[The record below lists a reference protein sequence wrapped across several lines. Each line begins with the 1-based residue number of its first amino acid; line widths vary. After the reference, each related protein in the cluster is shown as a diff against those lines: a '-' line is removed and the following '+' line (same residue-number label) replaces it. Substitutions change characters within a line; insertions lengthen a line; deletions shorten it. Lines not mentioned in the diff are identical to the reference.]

1 MKLTR
6 FIALILALLCAS
18 LLFGCTAQ
26 ADTPPQEEPLQQE
39 TEQPTPPPDSLFSI
53 AATDIAAF
61 TVIRPEQAD
70 REIIRCA
77 TTLLSRIES
86 TYGVKLAIS
95 TDGDTPEDPASP
107 YEIVVGVTKRTDT
120 PSLANADSAVA
131 YVKNGRLYLCA
142 SEETPLQALIETIFG
157 AAINADGTVK
167 PLHLEEGYMKKYQ
180 GKMTLRLE
188 NGERAKKQIDFVG
201 FDYGVTGHNKGY
213 EAYPESKL
221 ETQIRLAA
229 ELGIKIYRFNYN
241 PVTDKDFA
249 YLTNVLDLCDAYGL
263 DMMLVLDDFGGTP
276 EEIAAKHE
284 KIATRCQGRIAYY
297 QIFNETDVYAMH
309 KDDGSIYHQPVGTG
323 EHIAQ
328 FNPARV
334 EEIEQKLRA
343 SIEVF
348 REFDP
353 EAKLVVNFAFKHY
366 AMLKAFHDAGLRWD
380 IIGVDWYS
388 DMEGGEPL
396 ADFLPRVQAALPD
409 YEYMICEC
417 NIWAHTPYTEE
428 EQSAYLES
436 FVLSLINSGKI
447 ENLTAIIFYELLDEP
462 AFGNGE
468 SHFGLV
474 QSTRDGTPLEKKQA
488 YYAIQK
494 WLCGG
499 EVSAT
504 YTLQE

>member
-6 FIALILALLCAS
+6 FLALILALLCLLS
-18 LLFGCTAQ
+18 LISCTGETDPQ
-26 ADTPPQEEPLQQE
+26 PQENPPEE
-39 TEQPTPPPDSLFSI
+39 IEQPTPPPDSLFSV

-61 TVIRPEQAD
+61 TVIRPAHAD
-70 REIIRCA
+70 RDIIRCA
-77 TTLLSRIES
+77 TALVSRIEA

-95 TDGDTPEDPASP
+95 TDADTPEDSASP
-107 YEIVVGVTKRTDT
+107 YEIVVGVTTRTDT

-131 YVKNGRLYLCA
+131 CVKNGRLYLCA
-142 SEETPLQALIETIFG
+142 SKEKPLQALIDTLLG
-157 AAINADGTVK
+157 AATGADGTIK
-167 PLHLEEGYMKKYQ
+167 PLHLEEGYMKQYQ
-180 GKMTLRLE
+180 GKITLRLE
-188 NGERAKKQIDFVG
+188 NGERAKKQSDFVG
-201 FDYGVTGHNKGY
+201 FDFGITGHNKGY

-229 ELGIKIYRFNYN
+229 ELGVTIYRFNYN
-241 PVTDKDFA
+241 PVTEQDFA
-249 YLTNVLDLCDAYGL
+249 YLTDVLDLCDAYGL

-276 EEIAAKHE
+276 EEIAQKHQ
-284 KIATRCQGRIAYY
+284 KIATRCRGRIAYY

-323 EHIAQ
+323 EHISQ

-334 EEIEQKLRA
+334 QEIEQKLRA
-343 SIEVF
+343 SIAVF

-353 EAKLVVNFAFKHY
+353 DAKLVVNFAFKHY
-366 AMLKAFHDAGLRWD
+366 AMIKAMHDAGLRWD

-388 DMEGGEPL
+388 DMEGSEPL
-396 ADFLPRVQAALPD
+396 ADFLPRVQATLPD

-417 NIWAHTPYTEE
+417 NIWAHTPYTEQ

-436 FVLSLINSGKI
+436 FVLSLVNSGKI

-474 QSTRDGTPLEKKQA
+474 KSTRDGTPQEKKLA
-488 YYAIQK
+488 YSTIQG

-499 EVSAT
+499 EVSAM